1 VDDAHSRGPLCATI
15 LRMRA
20 EDWADHW
27 LPRHP
32 RLRPGLRAVRRDGGH
47 LQVGI
52 DPGDRVVLPDDEP
65 ARRLLA
71 DLQAGRRPALDEA
84 GGWCRELVERGFVV
98 DADALDQALH
108 GPVPRESVLSAF
120 ASAGP
125 SAAARLAAR
134 GSARVAVD
142 ATERWRTV
150 TLRAMTAAGLTVAA
164 PGDRRVAHLL
174 VDPGDELL
182 DELVRRSEP
191 HLVVTGVA
199 GRITV
204 GPFVSPGL
212 TACSRCVTAHRCDRD
227 PGHATVLEQ
236 YATGP
241 DARVPPDPV
250 LLQLAAAWAVRDLV
264 SYVEGDVPATWSST
278 VPVDP
283 ALTLVRQHWLRHAG
297 CGCHWGDELA
307 AG

>member
-1 VDDAHSRGPLCATI
+1 MDDAHRRGPLCATI

-20 EDWADHW
+20 EDWADDW

-32 RLRPGLRAVRRDGGH
+32 RLRPGLRAVRRDSGH

-52 DPGDRVVLPDDEP
+52 DPGDRLVLPDDEP

-71 DLQAGRRPALDEA
+71 DLQAGRRPALDEV

-134 GSARVAVD
+134 CSARVAVD
-142 ATERWRTV
+142 ATEPWRTV

-164 PGDRRVAHLL
+164 PGARRVAHLL

-191 HLVVTGVA
+191 HLVVTGMA

-227 PGHATVLEQ
+227 PGHATVREQ
-236 YATGP
+236 YADGP
-241 DARVPPDPV
+241 RRPGASRPG
-250 LLQLAAAWAVRDLV
+250 A
-264 SYVEGDVPATWSST
+264 PA
-278 VPVDP
+278 
-283 ALTLVRQHWLRHAG
+283 AG
-297 CGCHWGDELA
+297 CGLGRARPGLLRR
-307 AG
+307 G